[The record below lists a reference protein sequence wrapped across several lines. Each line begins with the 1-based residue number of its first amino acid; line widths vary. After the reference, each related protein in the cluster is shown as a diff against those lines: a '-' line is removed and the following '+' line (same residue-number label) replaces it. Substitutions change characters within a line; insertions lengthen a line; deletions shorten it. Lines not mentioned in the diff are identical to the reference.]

1 MAVLRRNALTLHLDQ
16 TACKTLDSLRLLTDS
31 GTLIG
36 IPEKLEGD
44 RLEENPAKVLSGANF
59 A

>member
-1 MAVLRRNALTLHLDQ
+1 MQ
-16 TACKTLDSLRLLTDS
+16 TLDSVRLLTDS

-44 RLEENPAKVLSGANF
+44 RLEKGTAKVLSGANF